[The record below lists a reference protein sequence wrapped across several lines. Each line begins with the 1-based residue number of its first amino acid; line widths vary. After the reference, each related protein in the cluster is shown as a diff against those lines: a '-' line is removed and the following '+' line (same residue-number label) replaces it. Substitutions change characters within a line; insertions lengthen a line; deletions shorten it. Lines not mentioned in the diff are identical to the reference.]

1 LSRSLFVLAPGVA
14 GVVLLFGEVTPGVL
28 GVVLSGCAPG
38 VVAELGLVEL
48 PAPGVPGDVLGV
60 CPHVNELRQ
69 TPRAGTSKKA
79 SLFFML
85 LAPFERH

>member
-1 LSRSLFVLAPGVA
+1 VALGEVEFDGDVLFSLSGLVELTLSRSLFVLAPGVA

-60 CPHVNELRQ
+60 
-69 TPRAGTSKKA
+69 
-79 SLFFML
+79 
-85 LAPFERH
+85 